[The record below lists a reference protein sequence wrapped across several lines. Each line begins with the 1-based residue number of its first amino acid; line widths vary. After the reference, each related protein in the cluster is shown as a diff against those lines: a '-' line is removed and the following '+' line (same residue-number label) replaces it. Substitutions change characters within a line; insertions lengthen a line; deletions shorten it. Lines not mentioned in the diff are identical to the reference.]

1 MKSINRIEIQF
12 QNSIRRGTG
21 EAYLIISTY
30 TEIDFSRYIIE
41 ASIYNWANDGQC
53 ESSRAPYLYKII
65 EKSLNQETIRTAI
78 LDTLMS
84 ENEFTCNLAQLFD
97 LARIYAVD

>member
-41 ASIYNWANDGQC
+41 ASIYN
-53 ESSRAPYLYKII
+53 
-65 EKSLNQETIRTAI
+65 
-78 LDTLMS
+78 
-84 ENEFTCNLAQLFD
+84 
-97 LARIYAVD
+97 